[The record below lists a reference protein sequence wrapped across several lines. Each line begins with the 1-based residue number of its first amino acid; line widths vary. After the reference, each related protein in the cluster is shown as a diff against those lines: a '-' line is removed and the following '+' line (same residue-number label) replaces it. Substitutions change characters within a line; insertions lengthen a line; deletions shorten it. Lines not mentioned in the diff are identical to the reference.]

1 LEVMAEF
8 LGKLELIAKCS
19 RIESLV
25 VRDMVTID
33 SLYIKN

>member
-1 LEVMAEF
+1 M
-8 LGKLELIAKCS
+8 AKCS